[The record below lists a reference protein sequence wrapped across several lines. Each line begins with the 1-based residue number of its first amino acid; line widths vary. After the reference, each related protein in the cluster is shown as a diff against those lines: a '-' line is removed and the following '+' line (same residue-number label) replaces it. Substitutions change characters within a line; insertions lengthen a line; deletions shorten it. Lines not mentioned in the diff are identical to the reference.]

1 MFKQIINR
9 RRRFACVSECV
20 SVIDSL
26 QYASRSAV
34 SIFTFREVKKRARRK
49 PFNTFRTGTE
59 NGRRNAT
66 LVTSWLS
73 GFFFYLKHTHTHTY
87 PRRWAWCC
95 AVTTESKSRIPL
107 SARLDGIDRKAR
119 ARKTGQYPQ
128 SPKIIPTSRG
138 VPAYQ
143 RAPERYT
150 ESPIRTSE
158 LRA

>member
-73 GFFFYLKHTHTHTY
+73 GFFLFEAHTHTHIPASVGLVLRCY
-87 PRRWAWCC
+87 H
-95 AVTTESKSRIPL
+95 RIEISHPVI
-107 SARLDGIDRKAR
+107 SEVGRHRPKGAR